1 MVDRITDN
9 NNFVCVRVGV
19 GEDEAEE
26 VELFEMCHCIPK
38 IRKYEEE

>member
-9 NNFVCVRVGV
+9 NTFVCICVGV
-19 GEDEAEE
+19 GTDEAEG
-26 VELFEMCHCIPK
+26 VELFEMCYCIPK

>member
-9 NNFVCVRVGV
+9 NNFVCVRVGA

-26 VELFEMCHCIPK
+26 VEMFEMYYCIPK
-38 IRKYEEE
+38 IRIYEEE